1 MLLSDAH
8 SFAATLIMPKAVS
21 PELSELKI
29 SFDFLPTETGGKNV
43 WLSEPERLAQ
53 WIGANQ
59 PECAE
64 HC

>member
-1 MLLSDAH
+1 
-8 SFAATLIMPKAVS
+8 MPKAVS